1 MNRLIIFL
9 LGIIAGGA
17 LCTAGAQT
25 NAEWERY
32 QEGIRLMD
40 KKRYADAIL
49 HFEAVRNVL
58 TKDCNEKIEEC
69 KKKIAHIKLKIDD
82 RYINEKTPIYFN
94 CNQCDTIVT
103 LESNNKYKVTVEDYS
118 SGIREAKV
126 SGNKLYISFD
136 QINKSMIEK
145 HESIKISAGEAPNKH
160 ELAIELI
167 HKRHPAYIDCKSK
180 NLNLPA
186 EGTTRVLKVDSNTEW
201 MVETS
206 DIETSDA
213 WVNIEQDSS
222 SININVIEN
231 SNTTERNTHFIIKS
245 KYDQNINITI
255 NIKQLAGNENLS
267 IENGDLK
274 FSANGNVEYVL
285 VQSNDKNWSVKDY
298 PADWCIASR
307 VPGTDSL
314 RIESFENVSGI
325 TRKATVQ
332 ISTATGN
339 KTAGI
344 VIEQPSNE
352 FVPKYA
358 FSKIL
363 EGRNLSFGVKAGG
376 NLSIVQATAA
386 GNFCGSMVNYGL
398 GNGTEEAAYNN
409 SIGLSFG
416 LIADIRLYRNLYL
429 KTGLDYTRIR
439 YSNEFSGDVSIMAT
453 SEPNVSYFKGVS
465 KNSYKEEY
473 TFDFIEVPLLLSYRF
488 VINRSSCIHLD
499 LGPYI
504 SYGISA
510 EMEWAGTTSAN
521 MGKYKIT
528 GGVLTNEKVNESE
541 YIRQYKRNA
550 HIDLYDKKVKTT
562 TVHTF
567 GANEKFYEVYN
578 FKEAPFNRLN
588 CGLQIGVIYEY
599 GGFCAG
605 LNYKH
610 MFTNMANKK
619 FWESERMEVF
629 NTTIE
634 TEEEISGY
642 KQHLSSLSITLSYI
656 FRYKKQNNIINF

>member
-17 LCTAGAQT
+17 LYTAGAQT

-363 EGRNLSFGVKAGG
+363 EGRNLSFGVKGGG

-386 GNFCGSMVNYGL
+386 GSFCGSMVNYGL

-439 YSNEFSGDVSIMAT
+439 YSNEFGGDVSIMAT

>member
-126 SGNKLYISFD
+126 SGDKLYISFD

-160 ELAIELI
+160 ELTIELI

-245 KYDQNINITI
+245 KHDQNINITI

-298 PADWCIASR
+298 PTDWCIASR

-363 EGRNLSFGVKAGG
+363 EGRNLSFGVKGG
-376 NLSIVQATAA
+376 SNLSIVQATAA

-439 YSNEFSGDVSIMAT
+439 YSNEFGGDVSIMAT

-510 EMEWAGTTSAN
+510 EMDWSGTSSCGNAY
-521 MGKYKIT
+521 KYKIENGIYTSEKLSIVPHQLQYIKT
-528 GGVLTNEKVNESE
+528 GS
-541 YIRQYKRNA
+541 
-550 HIDLYDKKVKTT
+550 IDLYSKKGDVNQ
-562 TVHTF
+562 TF
-567 GANEKFYEVYN
+567 TLGANRNFPIRYN
-578 FKEAPFNRLN
+578 FKDSPFNKLN
-588 CGLQIGVIYEY
+588 TGVQIGITYEY

-605 LNYKH
+605 ISYKH
-610 MFTNMANKK
+610 MLTNMANKK
-619 FWESERMEVF
+619 FWESERMEAFSTLDEV
-629 NTTIE
+629 NND
-634 TEEEISGY
+634 ISGY
-642 KQHLSSLSITLSYI
+642 EQRIGSLSVTLSYI
-656 FRYKKQNNIINF
+656 FRYKKTK